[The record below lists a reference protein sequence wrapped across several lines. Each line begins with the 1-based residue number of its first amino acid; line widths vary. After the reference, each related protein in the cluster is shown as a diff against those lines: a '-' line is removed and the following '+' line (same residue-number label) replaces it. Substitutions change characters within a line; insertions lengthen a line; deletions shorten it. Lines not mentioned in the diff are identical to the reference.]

1 MSKFHISTQILQRNA
16 YVFWKNLHYWRKF
29 YTIAGRDGRDKFQ
42 VCGQRGPLAICV
54 DFFLNLVEIY
64 HSYVLGPGV
73 VWTQGKCQQTVETQ
87 KRAHPWLQQS
97 RVERRGKGVILPMSV
112 LILKMSLPKM
122 IILFDDYNG
131 RHYPVEVKI
140 IQLPKKLDGELTN
153 QLATKISINALFWL
167 KPGKLNRI
175 PCIPQMLLEVKQI

>member
-1 MSKFHISTQILQRNA
+1 MNLAPRKSGWIPHRTWSDLKREECNLQGSRCTNNFCECQSTQALRLQR
-16 YVFWKNLHYWRKF
+16 VWKWRHQMS
-29 YTIAGRDGRDKFQ
+29 RSR
-42 VCGQRGPLAICV
+42 P
-54 DFFLNLVEIY
+54 E
-64 HSYVLGPGV
+64 V

-131 RHYPVEVKI
+131 RHYPVEVQI
-140 IQLPKKLDGELTN
+140 IQLPKKLNGELTN
-153 QLATKISINALFWL
+153 RLSTKISINALFWL
-167 KPGKLNRI
+167 KPGKLKRI